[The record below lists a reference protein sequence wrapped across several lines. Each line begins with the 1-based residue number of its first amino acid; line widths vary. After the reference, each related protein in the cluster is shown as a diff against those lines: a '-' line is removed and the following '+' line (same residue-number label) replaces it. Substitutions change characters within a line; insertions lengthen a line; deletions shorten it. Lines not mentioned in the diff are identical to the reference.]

1 MQFPTCVLQEPT
13 IKSGFMWRQ
22 LHDVARMHCSTFAQ
36 KGRHPEKAGAGS
48 QGASQSCCGQMRTQR
63 PECQPNLGKGHLGL
77 WILNWFCKMKWHFML
92 VKLLYT
98 HIYIYPKKRQEPVLV
113 NLMCLS
119 VLRLFQMLRMFI
131 TPLVMEPSW
140 SQQSAIWTSF
150 CLDVLAHFFTW
161 IEWSI
166 LGCDGFPLRF
176 SETDPTTSNTYI
188 CLTLACSVIPW
199 KQVKSAQ

>member
-98 HIYIYPKKRQEPVLV
+98 HIYIYISKEEARTCPCK
-113 NLMCLS
+113 
-119 VLRLFQMLRMFI
+119 
-131 TPLVMEPSW
+131 
-140 SQQSAIWTSF
+140 
-150 CLDVLAHFFTW
+150 LDVFECFKIISDAKNVHHPFSYGTLLVPTIRDMNIILFGRACTFFHMDW
-161 IEWSI
+161 MEY
-166 LGCDGFPLRF
+166 LGMWWFPSEIFRNGSNNLKHVHLFDLSLF
-176 SETDPTTSNTYI
+176 SYTLKTS
-188 CLTLACSVIPW
+188 
-199 KQVKSAQ
+199 